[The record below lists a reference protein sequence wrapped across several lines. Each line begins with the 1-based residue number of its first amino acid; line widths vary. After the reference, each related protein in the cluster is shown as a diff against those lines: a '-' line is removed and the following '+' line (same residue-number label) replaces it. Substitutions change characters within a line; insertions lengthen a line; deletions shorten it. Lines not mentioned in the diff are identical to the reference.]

1 MQLWTRLVI
10 SGALLPGL
18 TSSVAFAQA
27 NFQAQVRG
35 AVRDASGAV
44 VVGAKVTI
52 TETATATSNSTTTDN
67 RGFYTFNELHP
78 STYSVKA
85 EMAGFRTEEK
95 QNLVLGVSQSTT
107 VDFDL
112 DVSSVGTSVTVL
124 EAAPTLDTGS
134 AEVGTTVT
142 GQYTRDMPLYGR
154 SYYGLVFLS
163 GGVSEQT
170 LFRTGKGTRPR
181 RCVST
186 APPSA
191 RRNRVRAGTQTS
203 TTRPPWK

>member
-1 MQLWTRLVI
+1 MRLRGWLTV
-10 SGALLPGL
+10 SCTLLSGL
-18 TSSVAFAQA
+18 TSSALFGQA

-44 VVGAKVTI
+44 IVGAKVTI
-52 TETATATSNSTTTDN
+52 TETATAASTSTMTDN

-95 QNLVLGVSQSTT
+95 QNLVLGVSQSTN

-112 DVSSVGTSVTVL
+112 EVSSVGTSVTVL

-163 GGVSEQT
+163 GGVSEAAGSGP
-170 LFRTGKGTRPR
+170 RDNYPSGTNF
-181 RCVST
+181 VSNGQRNAT
-186 APPSA
+186 AEVRFDGAPISA
-191 RRNRVRAGTQTS
+191 
-203 TTRPPWK
+203 P